1 MRACEKAQPG
11 RAEQVAPMAVWNEE
25 LGPCPRVAAR
35 RCRVKGDDPA
45 FRGLLRRV
53 LRRPGQPVAH
63 CRASLWSKPLLPS
76 DNRLAG
82 GTTGGAAGRCGIFA
96 GGATVVVRSTWD
108 ASALTDSLIQRRPQ
122 RSLPKSH
129 FCNFPL
135 LLNSGK
141 CRKLAPNR
149 ADRARRPD
157 AIESGAFKKVPSGRT
172 LCLFL
177 SCKALRSISA
187 RSMP

>member
-1 MRACEKAQPG
+1 MTQRS
-11 RAEQVAPMAVWNEE
+11 AVS
-25 LGPCPRVAAR
+25 CAVSSA
-35 RCRVKGDDPA
+35 D
-45 FRGLLRRV
+45 
-53 LRRPGQPVAH
+53 
-63 CRASLWSKPLLPS
+63 RASLSRIAVLPCGRSRCFHLITGWQAAQREAPQGDAAFLPEARLDDDRALDALL
-76 DNRLAG
+76 DDIDLERMA
-82 GTTGGAAGRCGIFA
+82 
-96 GGATVVVRSTWD
+96 ATVVVRSTWD

-177 SCKALRSISA
+177 SCKALPSISA